1 MGIIAW
7 IVLGLAAGIIAKW
20 LLGGRAKHGVIVTIL
35 IGVAGALLGG
45 WVASALFGI
54 DAVGDPHLDHRHP
67 GFRCPAAALLRGQ
80 WRRPQAQLLARQ
92 PITGSPTRWRRRRAL
107 GRLTP

>member
-54 DAVGDPHLDHRHP
+54 DAVG
-67 GFRCPAAALLRGQ
+67 GFFEIRTWITAILGSVVLLLLYYVVSGGA
-80 WRRPQAQLLARQ
+80 RRP
-92 PITGSPTRWRRRRAL
+92 SFWRANR
-107 GRLTP
+107 

>member
-45 WVASALFGI
+45 WLASALFGI
-54 DAVGDPHLDHRHP
+54 DAVGGFFEIRTWVTAILGSAVLLLLYHLASGGARKP
-67 GFRCPAAALLRGQ
+67 SF
-80 WRRPQAQLLARQ
+80 WRANR
-92 PITGSPTRWRRRRAL
+92 
-107 GRLTP
+107 